1 MHFAFSEEQEFL
13 RQTAQEWMAKE
24 SPLATV
30 RTVMETDAGFDAD
43 HWAELAGLGW
53 HAMAIP
59 EEYGGAGYG
68 FLELAVL
75 LEEMGAGLLPA
86 PFLSTVALG
95 ANAMLLAGSEEQR
108 AAILPGV
115 AMGETRLAVAI
126 GEDEGPWSADRVATT
141 ATPSGDAWSL
151 TGTKRFV
158 IDGHTADHLIV
169 AASTGAEVALF
180 GVEAGAV
187 GMTAELLP
195 TMDTTR
201 KLADVTFEGT
211 PAIRLGEGDASE
223 HIESLLRIASV
234 AIALE
239 SVGGAQRT
247 LDMAVAYAKDRIQFG
262 RPIGSFQAVKH
273 KCADMLLAVNGA
285 RAAAY
290 YAAWA
295 LSEGNDELERVAPL
309 AKASCTEAYFHCAQ
323 ENIQIH
329 GGIGFTWEHDAHL
342 FFKRAKSNELLIG
355 APSQH
360 RALLADRIGL

>member
-24 SPLATV
+24 SPLSAV
-30 RTVMETDAGFDAD
+30 RTVMETEAGFDEA

-95 ANAMLLAGSEEQR
+95 ANAVLLAASEEQKSDM
-108 AAILPGV
+108 LPGV

-126 GEDEGPWSADRVATT
+126 GEDEGPWAADRVATT
-141 ATPSGDAWSL
+141 ATSTGDGWAL

-158 IDGHTADHLIV
+158 IDGHTANHLIV
-169 AASTGAEVALF
+169 AASTGSEVGLF
-180 GVEAGAV
+180 GVVAGAE
-187 GMTAELLP
+187 GMGVELLP
-195 TMDTTR
+195 TMDSTR
-201 KLADVTFEGT
+201 KLADVTLDST
-211 PAIRLGEGDASE
+211 PAVRLGEGDASD
-223 HIESLLRIASV
+223 HIETLLRIASV
-234 AIALE
+234 AVALE

-247 LDMAVAYAKDRIQFG
+247 LDMAVSYAKDRVQFG
-262 RPIGSFQAVKH
+262 RPIGSFQAIKH

-285 RAAAY
+285 RATAY

-295 LSEGNDELERVAPL
+295 LSEGSDELERVAPL

-342 FFKRAKSNELLIG
+342 YFKRAKSNELLIG

-360 RALLADRIGL
+360 RALLADRLGL

>member
-13 RQTAQEWMAKE
+13 RQTAKEWIAKE

-30 RTVMETDAGFDAD
+30 RTVMETEAGFDEAQ
-43 HWAELAGLGW
+43 WAELAGLGW

-95 ANAMLLAGSEEQR
+95 ANAVLMAATEEQK
-108 AAILPGV
+108 AAILPDV
-115 AMGETRLAVAI
+115 AMGGTRLAVAI
-126 GEDEGPWSADRVATT
+126 GEDGGPWSADRIATS
-141 ATPSGDAWSL
+141 ATPSGDGWVLS
-151 TGTKRFV
+151 GSKRFV
-158 IDGHTADHLIV
+158 MDGHTAEHVIV
-169 AASTGAEVALF
+169 AASTGDEIGFFDVA
-180 GVEAGAV
+180 AGAD
-187 GMTAELLP
+187 GMTCELLP

-201 KLADVTFEGT
+201 KLADLTFQDT
-211 PAIRLGEGDASE
+211 PAVRIGSGDVSD
-223 HIESLLRIASV
+223 HIEGLLRIASV
-234 AIALE
+234 ALALE

-247 LDMAVAYAKDRIQFG
+247 LDMAVAYAKDRVQFG
-262 RPIGSFQAVKH
+262 RPIGSFQAIKH

-295 LSEGNDELERVAPL
+295 LAEGSDELERVAPL

-323 ENIQIH
+323 ESIQIH

-360 RALLADRIGL
+360 RELLAERIGL